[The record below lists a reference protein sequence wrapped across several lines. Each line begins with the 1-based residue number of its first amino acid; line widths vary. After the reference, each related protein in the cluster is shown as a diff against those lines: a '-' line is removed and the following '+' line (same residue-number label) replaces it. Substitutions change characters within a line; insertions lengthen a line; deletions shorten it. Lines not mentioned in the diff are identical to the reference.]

1 MLTQTPLAPA
11 PADHHDRSAHLWL
24 FAAGALFAFTAGRWT
39 FAPAAWLAP
48 LFLLHFLRRRP
59 VVPGLLLAFLVWRTA
74 STVTFR

>member
-39 FAPAAWLAP
+39 FAPAAWLAQ
-48 LFLLHFLRRRP
+48 
-59 VVPGLLLAFLVWRTA
+59 
-74 STVTFR
+74 